1 MMTHEMSLQQAYTEF
16 MSYHMHQGIAREQAY
31 HMYMYMYMYM
41 YMWVMYAYRTYG
53 VTYDT

>member
-1 MMTHEMSLQQAYTEF
+1 MHLTHTASAYAHF
-16 MSYHMHQGIAREQAY
+16 MSYHVHQGIAREQAY
-31 HMYMYMYMYM
+31 HMYM